1 MSTTSRDTGVA
12 EADSA
17 DATASASSPTR
28 STGRLDAIGLR
39 RRRGGDVTGQSFLVL
54 LAVSLVLAMGMI
66 GAVLWSVGVDSW
78 AVLGERL
85 WSFLSNPSSASPEVA
100 GVAQGIRGSVIIAG
114 IVASTFP
121 VGIGAAIYLEEFAD
135 DGRLTRLIQVTVR
148 NLAGVPSIVYGL
160 LGLAVF
166 VQSLG
171 GLTGGSSVIS
181 AGLTLGVLV
190 FPIVVITASEAIRA
204 VPQSLRDAAYGLG
217 ATQWEV
223 VRLQVLPAAMPGIL
237 TGVVLS
243 IARALGEAAPLLVIG
258 AAPFYSTGF
267 NDFLAQLQGA
277 FTALPMNVASFAR
290 LPADTWAAHA
300 AAASVVLLVVIFAIN
315 LVAIVIR
322 ARISKKLGR

>member
-1 MSTTSRDTGVA
+1 MALLDISRPSAADLRKKRGSDNVGVIF
-12 EADSA
+12 
-17 DATASASSPTR
+17 R
-28 STGRLDAIGLR
+28 SL
-39 RRRGGDVTGQSFLVL
+39 LVL
-54 LAVSLVLAMGMI
+54 SLVAAVAMI
-66 GAVLWSVGVDSW
+66 GAVLWSVSVDSW
-78 AVLGERL
+78 SIVGDRL
-85 WSFLSNPSSASPEVA
+85 WSFLRNPSSATPELA
-100 GVAQGIRGSVIIAG
+100 GVAQGIRGTVILAG
-114 IVASTFP
+114 IVAATFP
-121 VGIGAAIYLEEFAD
+121 LGIGAAIYLEELAED
-135 DGRLTRLIQVTVR
+135 NRLTRLIQVTVR

-190 FPIVVITASEAIRA
+190 FPVVVITAAEAIRA
-204 VPQSLRDAAYGLG
+204 VPQSIRDAAYGLG

-223 VRLQVLPAAMPGIL
+223 IRYQVIPAALPGIL

-267 NDFLAQLQGA
+267 NDFLTQLQGA

-290 LPADTWAAHA
+290 LPADTWAGHA
-300 AAASVVLLVVIFAIN
+300 AAASLVLLVLIFFIN
-315 LVAIVIR
+315 LVAIVLR
-322 ARISKKLGR
+322 SRITKRLGR

>member
-1 MSTTSRDTGVA
+1 MAILDIPRTSA
-12 EADSA
+12 AD
-17 DATASASSPTR
+17 
-28 STGRLDAIGLR
+28 LR
-39 RRRGGDVTGQSFLVL
+39 KKRGSDNAGMVFWILL
-54 LAVSLVLAMGMI
+54 LASLAAAVAMI

-78 AVLGERL
+78 SIVGDRL
-85 WSFLSNPSSASPEVA
+85 WSFIRNPSSATPELA
-100 GVAQGIRGSVIIAG
+100 GVAQGIRGTVILAG
-114 IVASTFP
+114 IVAATFP
-121 VGIGAAIYLEEFAD
+121 LGIGAAIYLEELAED
-135 DGRLTRLIQVTVR
+135 NRLTRLIQVTVR

-171 GLTGGSSVIS
+171 GITGGSSVIS

-190 FPIVVITASEAIRA
+190 FPVVVITAAEAIRA
-204 VPQSLRDAAYGLG
+204 VPQSIRDAAYGLG

-223 VRLQVLPAAMPGIL
+223 IRHQVVPAAMPGIL

-267 NDFLAQLQGA
+267 NDFLTQLQGA

-290 LPADTWAAHA
+290 LPADTWAGHA
-300 AAASVVLLVVIFAIN
+300 AAASLVLLVLIFFIN
-315 LVAIVIR
+315 LVAIVVR
-322 ARISKKLGR
+322 SRISKKLGR

>member
-1 MSTTSRDTGVA
+1 MAAPRIALPTA
-12 EADSA
+12 AD
-17 DATASASSPTR
+17 
-28 STGRLDAIGLR
+28 LR
-39 RRRGGDVTGQSFLVL
+39 RRRGADVKGQTFLLLLTLSLL
-54 LAVSLVLAMGMI
+54 LAVAMVA
-66 GAVLWSVGVDSW
+66 AVVWSVGSDAWS
-78 AVLGERL
+78 LLSDRL
-85 WSFLSNPSSASPEVA
+85 WSFVSNPSSASPEIA
-100 GVAQGIRGSVIIAG
+100 GVAQGIRGSIIIAG
-114 IVASTFP
+114 IVAATFP
-121 VGIGAAIYLEEFAD
+121 IGIGAAVYLEEFAED
-135 DGRLTRLIQVTVR
+135 NRVTRVLQITVR

-166 VQSLG
+166 VQTLG
-171 GLTGGSSVIS
+171 GMTGGSSVIS
-181 AGLTLGVLV
+181 AGLALGVLV
-190 FPIVVITASEAIRA
+190 FPVVVITAAEAVRA

-223 VRLQVLPAAMPGIL
+223 TRLQVLPAALPGIL

-267 NDFLAQLQGA
+267 NDFLEQLQGA

-300 AAASVVLLVVIFAIN
+300 AAASVVLLAVIFAIN

-322 ARISKKLGR
+322 ARITKKLGR